1 MSWGLGEWGLD
12 VWGASATLEMEAAV
26 AATTHSVVVT
36 LTRAPR
42 AYSPISPGDA
52 LNPASWEVFRTDTT
66 KTFTPIG
73 VLQLTNRRFQIF
85 LRQALSSR
93 NYSHTVRS
101 NVLRSAAT
109 GVLIS
114 SPRSATFPGVL
125 ATTAVNEPRGAWD
138 FESANVLSGTL
149 QTTAAGTYQRIFTED
164 VLRKLIFRRLTTL
177 PGSYYH
183 LAQDEFGQGLKVK
196 ERMRASSLPALKV
209 NIEQEIKKEPNVLG
223 ATATL
228 SLDSSGL
235 SIHVLVKT
243 PAGDVETT
251 VVAS

>member
-1 MSWGLGEWGLD
+1 MSWGLGEWGTD
-12 VWGASATLEMEAAV
+12 VWGADPTLTVASAV

-42 AYSPISPGDA
+42 AYSPISSGDA
-52 LNPASWEVFRTDTT
+52 LNPASWEVFRTDLTR
-66 KTFTPIG
+66 TFTPIG
-73 VLQLTNRRFQIF
+73 VLKITDRRFQIF

-114 SPRSATFPGVL
+114 LPRSSTFPGVL
-125 ATTAVNEPRGAWD
+125 ATAAVNEPRGAWD

-149 QTTAAGTYQRIFTED
+149 QTTAGGTYQRIFTED
-164 VLRKLIFRRLTTL
+164 VLRKLIFRRLTTM

-209 NIEQEIKKEPNVLG
+209 NIEQEVKREPNVLS

-228 SLDSSGL
+228 SLSSGGL
-235 SIHVLVKT
+235 SIHVLAKT
-243 PAGDVETT
+243 PDGDVETT